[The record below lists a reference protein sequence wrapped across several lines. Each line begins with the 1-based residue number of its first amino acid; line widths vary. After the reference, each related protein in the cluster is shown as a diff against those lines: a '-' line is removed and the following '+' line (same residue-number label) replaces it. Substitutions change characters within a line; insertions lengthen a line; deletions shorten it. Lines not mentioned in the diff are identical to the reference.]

1 VIAGSRWPD
10 LAPFERHRA
19 THWRRGAAA
28 GTFARDMNRS
38 ARRLGV
44 WLFAAASV
52 LSGVVGSQQVPA
64 QAPAAPAAPS
74 ALQIPVQRERLENGL
89 RVVLSPDRSVP
100 TVAIA
105 IYYDVGARVERQ
117 GQTGFAHLFEHL
129 MFEGTETLP
138 KGEFDRL
145 LSRVGADSNATTS
158 EDRTNYYEMLPAHA
172 LELGLWLEADRM
184 RSLAITAEAFENQ
197 RLTVMEERRQSYEN
211 RPYMLSFLRRDEVFY
226 DGYFPYSHSTIGDVR
241 DLEMP
246 GVAPAEQVARVRAF
260 HTRFYAPDNAVLTIA
275 GDFDPAEALAMVRRH
290 FGDIRTRRGEP
301 WQDTAYQPPVGERT
315 ESMVDPHAEMP
326 GFHVAWHIPARRTP
340 DHYALEVLATVLGGG
355 ESSRLYR
362 SLVRDQELLSEI
374 SVDTE
379 DRRGPDLLAVW
390 AICSRGHQPA
400 EARRALDALVSQVV
414 ARGITA
420 RELEKAKNNI
430 RAGFVFGLQ
439 RPVGR
444 AQFLGMTEL
453 YDGDASIV
461 NTELDRYLAVTLA
474 DVRRVAA
481 QYLVPANRIVLD
493 VTPPAPASAA
503 ARNPAPS
510 E

>member
-1 VIAGSRWPD
+1 
-10 LAPFERHRA
+10 
-19 THWRRGAAA
+19 
-28 GTFARDMNRS
+28 MNRS
-38 ARRLGV
+38 ARRLGA
-44 WLFAAASV
+44 WWFAVAS
-52 LSGVVGSQQVPA
+52 LIAGGGASQQVPA
-64 QAPAAPAAPS
+64 RAPSTSTPPAAV
-74 ALQIPVQRERLENGL
+74 QIPVQRERLENGL
-89 RVVLSPDRSVP
+89 RVVLSPDHSVP

-105 IYYDVGARVERQ
+105 IYYDVGARVEPQ

-138 KGEFDRL
+138 KGEFDRQ

-184 RSLAITAEAFENQ
+184 RALAITAEAFENQ

-211 RPYMLSFLRRDEVFY
+211 RPYMLSFLRRDEILY

-246 GVAPAEQVARVRAF
+246 GVAPAEQIARVRAF
-260 HTRFYAPDNAVLTIA
+260 HTRFYAPDNAVIAIA

-290 FGDIRTRRGEP
+290 FGDIQTRRGEL
-301 WQDTAYQPPVGERT
+301 WQDPGYQPHVGERT
-315 ESMVDPHAEMP
+315 ESMVDPHAEVP
-326 GFHVAWHIPARRTP
+326 GFHVAWHIPPRRTP
-340 DHYALEVLATVLGGG
+340 DHYPLEVLATVLGGG
-355 ESSRLYR
+355 QSSRFYR
-362 SLVRDQELLSEI
+362 SLVHDRELLSEI

-379 DRRGPDLLAVW
+379 DRRGPDLFAVW
-390 AICSRGHQPA
+390 AICSQGHQPA
-400 EARRALDALVSQVV
+400 EVRRALDSLLSQVV

-430 RAGFVFGLQ
+430 RAAFVFGLQ
-439 RPVGR
+439 RPLGR
-444 AQFLGMTEL
+444 AEFLGMSEL

-461 NTELDRYLAVTLA
+461 NTELARYEAVTLA
-474 DVRRVAA
+474 DVLRVAG

-493 VTPPAPASAA
+493 VTPPPPSAD
-503 ARNPAPS
+503 ARNPARS